1 MGRIHA
7 GNGNAVRLGTKKRQ
21 HSPSPT
27 STWPWSQVPEDATT
41 RLNNPS
47 DMLSS
52 LEEIRTKLEAEL
64 CAVKL
69 KEVELCAVKFY
80 MNHLKT
86 TATYVR
92 SPFAQRP
99 VSRCPSSS
107 NVKGKETRTR
117 ETVSNRSGKEST
129 DEETVKDS
137 TSSDSDVSAVKSSMT
152 LRPRHARGCRG
163 RASTERSKAKYEAK
177 KAERNQVPSP
187 IISSINVPNRGRN
200 KCGLLFKNETENID
214 PNGNSKNVFDVNNV
228 ANGGENKLFAS
239 LFPPTELTKAS
250 SKGLSSIGRGE
261 QPAAPDKNRVNSS
274 QIGTPQQEASPL
286 LELSSIGRRKE
297 PEAPD
302 RNRVNSSQG
311 KQHDVLEELHSI
323 GRGDEPTALGQ
334 NRVNSSQDSQD
345 TEQDH
350 LEAYGGRCC
359 TTSTRKRIRSK
370 IKSKS
375 CSTLAIKADIASSRR
390 HSERSTGQ
398 SSGLSHTIPVYGL
411 Q

>member
-1 MGRIHA
+1 
-7 GNGNAVRLGTKKRQ
+7 VRLGTKKRQ
-21 HSPSPT
+21 HSPTPT

-64 CAVKL
+64 RAVKL
-69 KEVELCAVKFY
+69 KEAELCAVKFY

-107 NVKGKETRTR
+107 NVKGKETGTCTR

-129 DEETVKDS
+129 DEKTVEDS

-152 LRPRHARGCRG
+152 LRPRQARGCRG

-187 IISSINVPNRGRN
+187 IISSMNVPNRGRH
-200 KCGLLFKNETENID
+200 KCVLLFKNETENID
-214 PNGNSKNVFDVNNV
+214 PNGTSKNVFDVNNV

-239 LFPPTELTKAS
+239 
-250 SKGLSSIGRGE
+250 
-261 QPAAPDKNRVNSS
+261 
-274 QIGTPQQEASPL
+274 
-286 LELSSIGRRKE
+286 
-297 PEAPD
+297 
-302 RNRVNSSQG
+302 
-311 KQHDVLEELHSI
+311 
-323 GRGDEPTALGQ
+323 
-334 NRVNSSQDSQD
+334 
-345 TEQDH
+345 
-350 LEAYGGRCC
+350 
-359 TTSTRKRIRSK
+359 
-370 IKSKS
+370 
-375 CSTLAIKADIASSRR
+375 
-390 HSERSTGQ
+390 
-398 SSGLSHTIPVYGL
+398 
-411 Q
+411 